1 MKTLFIGDI
10 VGRKARNFAIEKI
23 KEFKVGK
30 FFDLIIVNVENS
42 AGGFGVTP
50 EICDNLI
57 LNGADILTSG
67 NHIWDKK
74 EIISYI
80 NETNKL
86 LRPMNMVE
94 GTPGLA
100 LQ

>member
-23 KEFKVGK
+23 KEFKRDK

-50 EICDNLI
+50 EICDQFFI
-57 LNGADILTSG
+57 KWCRCFDI
-67 NHIWDKK
+67 W
-74 EIISYI
+74 
-80 NETNKL
+80 
-86 LRPMNMVE
+86 
-94 GTPGLA
+94 
-100 LQ
+100 